1 MWKNWVNGVLGL
13 FVILVP
19 FINFSLAVER
29 TVLILLGI
37 IIAVLGF
44 WGIAG
49 EKKVELGEVQP
60 LPPQKPQ
67 GPAAVGSSSAMS
79 GPMGMQ

>member
-1 MWKNWVNGVLGL
+1 MWKNWANGVLGL

-29 TVLILLGI
+29 TVLIFLGI
-37 IIAVLGF
+37 AIAVLGF
-44 WGIAG
+44 WGTYG

-60 LPPQKPQ
+60 LPPQKPE
-67 GPAAVGSSSAMS
+67 GPAAIGPSSSMP
-79 GPMGMQ
+79 GPLGMQ